1 MYVLI
6 ILLLSFS
13 EYNKSGN
20 IKVTRLRMNQKN
32 IISKE
37 GGEKKRK
44 KKEGGKRHDHVKI
57 PKSFRTLKEIF
68 PYLKN
73 KL

>member
-20 IKVTRLRMNQKN
+20 IKVTRLRMNKK
-32 IISKE
+32 ILFLKK
-37 GGEKKRK
+37 GGKKKKK